1 MIINN
6 LTFPTNLQYTIRR
19 KTNNNI
25 DVSCYNGAIIEN
37 DVFNLSF
44 VEPFKIVFTN
54 KRKHIICFMLQQ
66 QVNGKNKYEFFI
78 NSIEKNNKRTMTS
91 LLDYVNKLL

>member
-6 LTFPTNLQYTIRR
+6 LAFPTNLQYTIRR

-54 KRKHIICFMLQQ
+54 KRKRSFNILKMLL
-66 QVNGKNKYEFFI
+66 F
-78 NSIEKNNKRTMTS
+78 
-91 LLDYVNKLL
+91 